1 MATLSWAPAPPP
13 PIAPLTASGTRPKV
27 SVMLPTYLPDELL
40 RHTVRSVLAQALPR
54 DVMQITI
61 VDDGS
66 PPGLV
71 ESLLEPVDPTRRVEV
86 IGHGERIGLAG
97 NWNRAIGLARG
108 HLVHLLHQDDWVLPG
123 FYARMLRGFDRAPG
137 IGMAFCR
144 SRIADGAGRLIKSN
158 SRLRWFPGVLDGWL
172 PRIAE
177 RQRVQTPAVVVA
189 RTTYEMLGGFRCD
202 LRMALD
208 WEMWVRIAARQRV
221 WYDPRRL
228 AVYRRHAAN
237 ETARLFAAGA
247 CWPDVA
253 AAIAI
258 NAAALPADGRERIV
272 AASVRW
278 HVSSALRSVEMQ
290 MAAGH
295 TDRAID
301 TLAQIPGLIR
311 LMPGAPLP
319 ARVRRR
325 FTALATRIA
334 PLRRRAEDP
343 LGRCA

>member
-1 MATLSWAPAPPP
+1 MATPSWVPAPPP
-13 PIAPLTASGTRPKV
+13 AVAPLTASGPRPRV
-27 SVMLPTYLPDELL
+27 SVMLPTYLPTDML
-40 RHTVRSVLAQALPR
+40 RETVRSVLVQALPP
-54 DVMQITI
+54 DEMQITVI
-61 VDDGS
+61 DDGS

-71 ESLLEPVDPTRRVEV
+71 ASLLEPVDPMGRVEIV
-86 IGHGERIGLAG
+86 AHGERLGLAG

-123 FYARMLRGFDRAPG
+123 FYSRMLRGFDRAPG
-137 IGMAFCR
+137 VGMAFCR
-144 SRIADGAGRLIKSN
+144 SRIADGAGRLLKSN

-177 RQRVQTPAVVVA
+177 RQRVQTPAAIVA
-189 RTTYEMLGGFRCD
+189 RTTYETLGGYRTD

-208 WEMWVRIAARQRV
+208 WEMWVRIAARHRV

-228 AVYRRHAAN
+228 AIYRRHSAN
-237 ETARLFAAGA
+237 ETTRLCTAGA

-253 AAIAI
+253 AAIAL
-258 NAAALPADGRERIV
+258 NATTLPADGRERIV

-290 MAAGH
+290 MAAGQ

-301 TLAQIPGLIR
+301 TLSNIPGLIR
-311 LMPGAPLP
+311 LLPGGPLP

-325 FTALATRIA
+325 FTALTTRVA
-334 PLRRRAEDP
+334 PLRRRVEDS
-343 LGRCA
+343 LARCA